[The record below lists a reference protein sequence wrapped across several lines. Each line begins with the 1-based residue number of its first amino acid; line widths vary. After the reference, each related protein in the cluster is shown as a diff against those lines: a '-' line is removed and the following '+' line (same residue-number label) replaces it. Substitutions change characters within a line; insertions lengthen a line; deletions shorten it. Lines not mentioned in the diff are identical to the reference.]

1 MLICLTPNPAI
12 DRVLVVPGF
21 RTAEVCRVQERRDLA
36 GGKGLNV
43 ARASRTLGFPA
54 RAIGPL
60 AGDTGR
66 AIAALASA
74 EGLDTDWAWLPAG
87 ESRICVLVTDP
98 AAHDTLTINEPG
110 PSFAHEAWELAA
122 AHIRAQAAGAAGLT
136 SSGSLPP
143 GVDPAIFTALLSELD
158 TALPVFLDTSG
169 AALRAALDLP
179 LTMIKVNAH
188 ELGEA
193 LGQVITT
200 PAAAAAAAQDA
211 RSRGPQTVVVSL
223 GSQGAVAVGASGAF
237 WASPPPIAPVSPVG
251 SGDTLLAGLA
261 TALLSGAPLAE
272 ALRLGVACGSANALV
287 LGAGV
292 MHRADVDRLL
302 AEVVLRPVA

>member
-1 MLICLTPNPAI
+1 MLVCLTPNPAI

-21 RTAEVCRVQERRDLA
+21 RAAEVCRVHERHDLA

-43 ARASRTLGFPA
+43 ARATRTLGFPA

-66 AIAALASA
+66 AIAALAAA
-74 EGLDTDWAWLPAG
+74 EGLDVAWSWLPAG

-110 PSFAHEAWELAA
+110 PYLAANAWEQV
-122 AHIRAQAAGAAGLT
+122 AQHVREQVAGAAGLS

-143 GVDPAIFTALLSELD
+143 GVDPAAFAALLAELD
-158 TALPVFLDTSG
+158 ADVPVFLDTSG
-169 AALRAALDLP
+169 PALAAALDLP
-179 LTMIKVNAH
+179 LTVVKVNAH
-188 ELGEA
+188 ELGAA
-193 LGQVITT
+193 LGRSIAT
-200 PAAAAAAAQDA
+200 AAEAAAAAQEA
-211 RSRGPQTVVVSL
+211 RARGPRTVVVSL
-223 GSQGAVAVGASGAF
+223 GSQGAVAVGASGSF
-237 WASPPPIAPVSPVG
+237 WASPPPIVPISPVG

-261 TALLSGAPLAE
+261 TALLGGATLAD
-272 ALRLGVACGSANALV
+272 ALCLGVACGSANALV

-292 MHRADVDRLL
+292 MHRTDVDRLL
-302 AEVVLRPVA
+302 AEVVLHPI